1 MADSSLA
8 TPGVAPPGLV
18 VTGTDD
24 SRAQDGP
31 STDAVLVQASRR
43 DPAAFAA
50 LYRRYVTP
58 IYRYLYSRVGQAAVA
73 EDLTAQVFVA
83 ALEGLAG
90 YRERGHFAAWLFT
103 IARRKAADHFRRQ
116 RPHLP
121 LDEALDS
128 PAKAES
134 PLAGLVRQEALQRLA
149 TLVADL
155 DEDQQELLRL
165 RFAGGL
171 SYGQIGAVVGRS
183 EAAVKMAV
191 HRLLRR
197 LEAGWEERDD

>member
-1 MADSSLA
+1 MANPALVQ
-8 TPGVAPPGLV
+8 PGRVAA
-18 VTGTDD
+18 
-24 SRAQDGP
+24 RAQDSP
-31 STDAVLVQASRR
+31 DQDAALARVARR

-58 IYRYLYSRVGQAAVA
+58 IYRYLYSRVGEAAAA
-73 EDLTAQVFVA
+73 EDLTAQVFIE

-90 YRERGHFAAWLFT
+90 YREQGHFAAWLFT
-103 IARRKAADHFRRQ
+103 IARRRAADYYRRR

-128 PAKAES
+128 PAGAES
-134 PLAGLVRQEALQRLA
+134 PLAGMVRREALQRLA
-149 TLVADL
+149 ALVARL
-155 DEDQQELLRL
+155 DDDQQELLRL

-171 SYGQIGAVVGRS
+171 TYGQIGTVVGRS

-191 HRLLRR
+191 HRLLHR
-197 LEAGWEERDD
+197 LEAGWEERDE